1 MTYFLRRH
9 ILKIEKISE
18 NKLKIILTLDELEK
32 REISLKD
39 LENDTTLAKELFLE
53 LIEENNLDE
62 EFKLDNS
69 QLLIEA
75 SSDCENLFV
84 VTITKLDINV
94 PLTQN
99 QETLTQKGI
108 VKSNSDDYTLSS
120 NIYSFSSMDTII
132 DFCKIC
138 KSHDLFYGRNS
149 LYKFSS
155 DYYLIFSKNCIKNK
169 KFIRT
174 FSFISEYCKSYY
186 NMPLLETS
194 IKEKAKLIIKNNA
207 IDKLSKI

>member
-1 MTYFLRRH
+1 M
-9 ILKIEKISE
+9 KIEKISE